1 MKKCLKMTFSRNKK
15 GIGRIHTNAEIAQI
29 LTDIRQLRDSNKS
42 DNEIKALL
50 GIEPRQYQRLTK
62 KICEQDQKVWFSITQ
77 GQLGTELLR
86 MKQSLE
92 DTYKIARQMSEDPKC
107 KDRLAA
113 LQSKDDGA
121 RLSIIQLQTDVDMIR
136 KLQVQPSQD
145 KASVRAYEE
154 KYEWREN
161 GERVLN
167 ETE

>member
-50 GIEPRQYQRLTK
+50 GIELRQYQRLTK

-107 KDRLAA
+107 EDRLAA
-113 LQSKDDGA
+113 LQSKDDA
-121 RLSIIQLQTDVDMIR
+121 RHSIT
-136 KLQVQPSQD
+136 
-145 KASVRAYEE
+145 
-154 KYEWREN
+154 N
-161 GERVLN
+161 
-167 ETE
+167 